1 MNVDYNSLDSLKEK
15 VNSITNS
22 VNNKLSS
29 ISVDNNNI
37 FKKINFISF
46 NSFIYGFIVI
56 VTAIL
61 LGFSKP
67 MIILSKDNNN
77 NYYVNGF
84 KFLFTLIIVSFI
96 LIMFV
101 RSIITKKFI

>member
-1 MNVDYNSLDSLKEK
+1 MNIDYNSLDSLKEK

-29 ISVDNNNI
+29 ISDNNNI
-37 FKKINFISF
+37 FKKINF
-46 NSFIYGFIVI
+46 NYVVYGSIVI
-56 VTAIL
+56 VTAGV
-61 LGFSKP
+61 LGISKP

-84 KFLFTLIIVSFI
+84 KFLFALLLLSII

-101 RSIITKKFI
+101 RSILTKKFI